1 MKIVTRNL
9 MRLLRAGMFHDFDE
23 IEPMSAYKWRRL
35 MQQASAMGVAGVA
48 ARGAKNFQFGRSPMP
63 DTSLFDIPDN
73 AEAYERLT
81 EEALR
86 DKQFANP
93 LLNRRLQ
100 RIYREET
107 KADEPSPETIEM
119 LNLLIFNTTSL
130 LASDVCLQPILV
142 TGMFLRRN
150 GDMVDFIKLQR
161 WIERIGMQRFASFT
175 GSLLIDALGFSP
187 DEVPFATQRRSEA
200 APMLEQNILRAV
212 AGIGSRR
219 DDDGHYFSQNSAGF
233 VMASGRM
240 FRRSVRTTL
249 RFFTYSPAM
258 ATGAFIHQLSRNLK
272 EIEE

>member
-23 IEPMSAYKWRRL
+23 IEPMSAFKWRRL

-48 ARGAKNFQFGRSPMP
+48 ARGARNFQFGRSPMP
-63 DTSLFDIPDN
+63 DTSLFDVPDN
-73 AEAYERLT
+73 ADTYEKMADEAQ
-81 EEALR
+81 R

-107 KADEPSPETIEM
+107 KAEEPSPETVQM

-130 LASDVCLQPILV
+130 LASDVCLQPLLV

-150 GDMVDFIKLQR
+150 GDMVDFLKLQA
-161 WIERIGMQRFASFT
+161 WIERIGMQRFASLT
-175 GSLLIDALGFSP
+175 GTLLTDALGFSP
-187 DEVPFATQRRSEA
+187 DEVPFVTQRRDEA
-200 APMLEQNILRAV
+200 APMLEQNISRAV
-212 AGIGSRR
+212 AGQASWR
-219 DDDGHYFSQNSAGF
+219 DDDTPYFSQNSAGF
-233 VMASGRM
+233 VMASGQK

-258 ATGAFIHQLSRNLK
+258 ATGAFLHQLSKNLK
-272 EIEE
+272 DIEE